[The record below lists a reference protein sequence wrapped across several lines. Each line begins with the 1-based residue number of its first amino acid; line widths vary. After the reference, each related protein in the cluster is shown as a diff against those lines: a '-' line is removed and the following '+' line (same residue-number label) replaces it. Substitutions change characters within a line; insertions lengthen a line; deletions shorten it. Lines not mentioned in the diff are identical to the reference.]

1 MAYDKAKAHD
11 YYEKYTKKGLKK
23 GRKKGKKKAKSTKI
37 KTQSLIG
44 VSSGGLNSDGAIEAA
59 LVKDRIKKEMN
70 EALKS
75 AKTDAERDDI
85 KRAYSKKANAEIE
98 KLKHD
103 PKFAKVT
110 KKKEKKQ
117 KAPKSPKSS
126 SSKGSSSKGSSSKG
140 SSSKGSS
147 SKSTSA
153 KSSTSAKASTSA
165 VKAEQAKTE
174 EQPKTE
180 SERTLDTIKDLQAKL
195 DTMTEEQKEL
205 AKELISSLIDEYKK
219 KLLGGEGDD
228 GRGVQAD
235 R

>member
-70 EALKS
+70 EALKN

-110 KKKEKKQ
+110 QKKEKKQ
-117 KAPKSPKSS
+117 KAPKSPKVS

-140 SSSKGSS
+140 TS
-147 SKSTSA
+147 SKSTSS
-153 KSSTSAKASTSA
+153 KSSTSAKTSTSA
-165 VKAEQAKTE
+165 VKTDQAKTE

-195 DTMTEEQKEL
+195 DAMTEEQKEL

>member
-70 EALKS
+70 EALKN

-110 KKKEKKQ
+110 QKKEKKQ

-126 SSKGSSSKGSSSKG
+126 SSKGSSSRV
-140 SSSKGSS
+140 SS
-147 SKSTSA
+147 SKSSSSKASSSKSA
-153 KSSTSAKASTSA
+153 TPKSSVSTKASTSE
-165 VKAEQAKTE
+165 VKAE

>member
-126 SSKGSSSKGSSSKG
+126 SSKDSSSKG

>member
-23 GRKKGKKKAKSTKI
+23 GRKKGKRKAKSTKI

-110 KKKEKKQ
+110 QKKEKKQ

-126 SSKGSSSKGSSSKG
+126 SSKGSSSRV
-140 SSSKGSS
+140 SS
-147 SKSTSA
+147 SKSSSSKASSSKSA
-153 KSSTSAKASTSA
+153 TPKSSVSTKASTSE
-165 VKAEQAKTE
+165 VKAE

-219 KLLGGEGDD
+219 KLLGGEGND
-228 GRGVQAD
+228 GRGVQVN

>member
-117 KAPKSPKSS
+117 KALKSPKSS
-126 SSKGSSSKGSSSKG
+126 SSKGSSSKA

-153 KSSTSAKASTSA
+153 KSSNSAKASTSA

>member
-70 EALKS
+70 EALKN
-75 AKTDAERDDI
+75 AKTDAECDDI

-110 KKKEKKQ
+110 QKKEKKQ

-126 SSKGSSSKGSSSKG
+126 SSKGSSSRV
-140 SSSKGSS
+140 SS
-147 SKSTSA
+147 SKSSSSKASSSKSA
-153 KSSTSAKASTSA
+153 TPKSSVSTKASTSE
-165 VKAEQAKTE
+165 VKAK

-205 AKELISSLIDEYKK
+205 AKELISNLIDEYKK
-219 KLLGGEGDD
+219 KLLGGEGND
-228 GRGVQAD
+228 GRGVQVN

>member
-70 EALKS
+70 EALKN

-110 KKKEKKQ
+110 QKKEKKQ

-126 SSKGSSSKGSSSKG
+126 SSKGSSSRI
-140 SSSKGSS
+140 SS
-147 SKSTSA
+147 SKSSSSKASSSKSA
-153 KSSTSAKASTSA
+153 TPKSSVSTKASTSE
-165 VKAEQAKTE
+165 VKAE

-219 KLLGGEGDD
+219 KLLGGEGND
-228 GRGVQAD
+228 GRGVQVN

>member
-126 SSKGSSSKGSSSKG
+126 SSKGSSSKGSSSKA
-140 SSSKGSS
+140 SS

-205 AKELISSLIDEYKK
+205 AKELISSLTDEYKK

>member
-70 EALKS
+70 EALKN

-110 KKKEKKQ
+110 QKKEKKQ
-117 KAPKSPKSS
+117 KAPKSPKVS

-140 SSSKGSS
+140 TS
-147 SKSTSA
+147 SKSTSS
-153 KSSTSAKASTSA
+153 KSSTSAKTSTSA
-165 VKAEQAKTE
+165 VKTDQAKTE

>member
-70 EALKS
+70 EALKN

-110 KKKEKKQ
+110 QKKEKKQ

-126 SSKGSSSKGSSSKG
+126 SSKGSSSRV
-140 SSSKGSS
+140 SS
-147 SKSTSA
+147 SKSSSSKASSSKSA
-153 KSSTSAKASTSA
+153 TPKSSVSTKASTSE
-165 VKAEQAKTE
+165 VKAE

-219 KLLGGEGDD
+219 KLLGGEGND
-228 GRGVQAD
+228 GRGVQVN

>member
-140 SSSKGSS
+140 SSSK
-147 SKSTSA
+147 STSA